1 MWAICAQTCWICF
14 LDPENAT
21 GPPTAP
27 TEIAKSNPSNVHLQ
41 TNALSPSNLL
51 NLSHHQI
58 SLETIKY
65 LEQLLNSSLATVAAI
80 QFSGNTLANVLT
92 PRAYD
97 TNKALYALAALD
109 IPTLSTTPRE
119 SDTPTRSTF
128 SDIGNNS
135 LCSSNRSPP
144 LPNSNL
150 VVPCTGRIVIYI
162 YQSLRSMS
170 YIFRWPDWR
179 LSAVFFIFFSI
190 CLGIGKGSSCKRPFF

>member
-1 MWAICAQTCWICF
+1 MRRALQQLRQKSPRVIPVMCTCKRMPSPHPISSTYLTIRF
-14 LDPENAT
+14 LWRPY
-21 GPPTAP
+21 
-27 TEIAKSNPSNVHLQ
+27 
-41 TNALSPSNLL
+41 
-51 NLSHHQI
+51 HQ
-58 SLETIKY
+58 IKY

-92 PRAYD
+92 PCAYD